1 MFSRASI
8 AIAFR
13 RWRRNL
19 LDKGY
24 QSAIP
29 PIRHH
34 QGLRSG
40 RESLP
45 LMIWIIRPLDK
56 QADGFPVLVG
66 ISVKNSL
73 SGYFHFPYYTSK
85 KNSTSIRM
93 DSWSL
98 NTVIVSL
105 QSLWKRV
112 AHPQLFHKLRFAYCV
127 ENGISLYACNYTP
140 ACRWAF
146 FFQGDSG
153 WW

>member
-1 MFSRASI
+1 MFCRPYLRLKCSWELPGYAWDGHYARLRKLATTPALFSPSVCPIAMFSRASI

-13 RWRRNL
+13 RWRRNI
-19 LDKGY
+19 LDKAY

-45 LMIWIIRPLDK
+45 LMIWIIRPVDK

-66 ISVKNSL
+66 ISVKDSL
-73 SGYFHFPYYTSK
+73 SGYFPFPYYTSK

-98 NTVIVSL
+98 NTV
-105 QSLWKRV
+105 
-112 AHPQLFHKLRFAYCV
+112 
-127 ENGISLYACNYTP
+127 
-140 ACRWAF
+140 
-146 FFQGDSG
+146 
-153 WW
+153 